1 MNIILQNA
9 PASGLVSLL
18 PFFLIMVVFYFFMI
32 RPQIKK
38 QRADAK
44 FQNELKKGDKVVT
57 IGGVYGKI
65 LGIQEYKII
74 LEINE
79 NTKMTVER
87 NAVSREKSTQNN

>member
-9 PASGLVSLL
+9 SSSLVSLL

-38 QRADAK
+38 QRTEEK
-44 FQNELKKGDKVVT
+44 FRSELKKGDKVVT
-57 IGGVYGKI
+57 IGGIYGKI
-65 LGIQEYKII
+65 LGIKEHKII
-74 LEINE
+74 LEIND

-87 NAVSREKSTQNN
+87 SSVSSEKSKQNNL